1 MMALGPRVAARGSA
15 AVPRSTLLFSTF
27 LLLLTD
33 VSIVKSQQIPNLNA
47 TALNWP
53 ASSAWEGNDGTWGT
67 FFMRAGTPSQIVR
80 VLPAT
85 SWQEIWVIDSSA
97 CGNASP
103 ETCSDRRGQ
112 LFNVN
117 SSSTWQDRGLYKT
130 DLAKDLGYNAIGD
143 YGMDRVGITNMDSQV
158 TLDKQV
164 VVTVASNQWYT
175 GMFGLGNQPTNF
187 TNFNDPQP
195 SFLTSLYNKGL
206 IPSLSWGYQAGANYR
221 GKTTSASLVF
231 GGYDTSK
238 YVDNDIVFTQ
248 SNDFTYAFLVSLSSL
263 QVSGIYVN
271 GEQGTAELLD
281 SDWRRTTS
289 SQQIAIDSSTSYMW
303 LPNATC
309 AIFESALN
317 LTYNEATGLYL
328 LTDDQHD
335 QLLNTNP
342 MFTFSIADTA
352 QNTTTLNLKIPYNA
366 FSLQANGAEILGSNT
381 KSWYFPLKR
390 LPEEGNPRL
399 GRAFMQEIYLFAEY
413 HFGTFRVFQ
422 ADWSNRPANIVT
434 HLPTQTFK
442 KNSGSSTPIGAIV
455 GGAVGGVAVIAA
467 ALGGA
472 WWWRRRRQPM
482 AQPPAADGPH
492 VPEIDGS
499 GVPQVPP
506 NELAGDKWGDNKQE
520 HVAVVPGLHE
530 AHGKAAE
537 AFHEADGTPLR
548 RPHGDQTGY
557 GELDGQSHTRY
568 GELEGQSGPVYAELS
583 AGDVIHE
590 MPAETTRK
598 DGR

>member
-1 MMALGPRVAARGSA
+1 MALGSRIIAMGSA
-15 AVPRSTLLFSTF
+15 AGPWSSTLLSLWTF
-27 LLLLTD
+27 LLLTAD
-33 VSIVKSQQIPNLNA
+33 VSIVTSQSIPNLNA

-67 FFMRAGTPSQIVR
+67 FFMRVGTPSQIVR

-85 SWQEIWVIDSSA
+85 SWQEIWVVDSSA
-97 CGNASP
+97 CGNAAP
-103 ETCSDRRGQ
+103 ETCADRRGQ
-112 LFNVN
+112 TFNVN
-117 SSSTWQDRGLYKT
+117 SSSTWADRGLYKT

-158 TLDKQV
+158 TLDNQV
-164 VVTVASNQWYT
+164 VVTVASNQWYS
-175 GMFGLGNQPTNF
+175 GLFGLGNQPTNF

-221 GKTTSASLVF
+221 GKTTSASLIF
-231 GGYDTSK
+231 GGYDTGK
-238 YVDNDIVFTQ
+238 YVDNDIIFTQ

-289 SQQIAIDSSTSYMW
+289 SQQIAIDSSTSYLW

-317 LTYNEATGLYL
+317 LTYNEAVGLYL
-328 LTDDQHD
+328 LTEEQHD
-335 QLLNTNP
+335 QLLSINP
-342 MFTFSIADTA
+342 TFTFSIADTA

-366 FSLQANGAEILGSNT
+366 FSLQAIGTEILGSNT

-422 ADWSNRPANIVT
+422 ADWSNRPSNIVT
-434 HLPTQTFK
+434 HLPTELIRK
-442 KNSGSSTPIGAIV
+442 GGSKSTPIGAIV

-472 WWWRRRRQPM
+472 WWWRRRRQQAPT
-482 AQPPAADGPH
+482 APPAGESR
-492 VPEIDGS
+492 VPEMDGTDAPS
-499 GVPQVPP
+499 NLP
-506 NELAGDKWGDNKQE
+506 NELAGDKWQDGKQQPM
-520 HVAVVPGLHE
+520 VAVPGLHE
-530 AHGKAAE
+530 VHGKAAE
-537 AFHEADGTPLR
+537 TWHEADGTPLT
-548 RPHGDQTGY
+548 RPY
-557 GELDGQSHTRY
+557 GEQNQGSGQ
-568 GELEGQSGPVYAELS
+568 VYAELS
-583 AGDVIHE
+583 GQQGGPAYAELSGGDVIHE
-590 MPAETTRK
+590 MPAEPIK
-598 DGR
+598 KEGG